1 MNLLLFDS
9 QDISGKDEITIS
21 GRRLKHL
28 NKILRIREGDQIDV
42 GELGGSIGKGKIIHI
57 NEREAKL
64 DLKIHITPPEKL
76 PLTLIIGLPRPKML
90 ARIFRNTAAAG
101 VRSLHII
108 NSRKVEKSYWQSPL
122 LQIKNIHKQFKLGLE
137 QASDTILPDI
147 RLWSQFKPF
156 VEDSLP
162 KLLSGQ
168 RCFIV
173 QPGNYPLLPADSNI
187 ATTLALGPEGGFIPY
202 EIEKLIDAGCTP
214 VSLGTRVLRLESAI
228 ESVIGRQLIPS
239 FF

>member
-1 MNLLLFDS
+1 MFYL
-9 QDISGKDEITIS
+9 
-21 GRRLKHL
+21 
-28 NKILRIREGDQIDV
+28 
-42 GELGGSIGKGKIIHI
+42 
-57 NEREAKL
+57 
-64 DLKIHITPPEKL
+64 
-76 PLTLIIGLPRPKML
+76 
-90 ARIFRNTAAAG
+90 
-101 VRSLHII
+101 I

-122 LQIKNIHKQFKLGLE
+122 LQIENIHKQFKTGLE

-202 EIEKLIDAGCTP
+202 EIEKLIAELMYLKQVHADLEKKAANT
-214 VSLGTRVLRLESAI
+214 VLPENKEKELTVEI
-228 ESVIGRQLIPS
+228 EKYIKEKTALI
-239 FF
+239 